1 VITTINEALLRFIAE
16 QTGGLHVPFA
26 KRETVIQ
33 ALRQMIEQQG
43 SQVAQ
48 PVPRPHPV
56 RQFCFLGAFCC
67 LLLYQFQTRPVG
79 VWRWRSSET
88 SRSRV

>member
-1 VITTINEALLRFIAE
+1 
-16 QTGGLHVPFA
+16 
-26 KRETVIQ
+26 
-33 ALRQMIEQQG
+33 MIEQQG

-48 PVPRPHPV
+48 PVPRPQPV

-79 VWRWRSSET
+79 VWRWRSGET
-88 SRSRV
+88 SRSGV